1 MKRISLT
8 LFALVLAA
16 CGDAQPRQQDT
27 EVPPMADPALS
38 SAEVTTTYAPD
49 LDVDL
54 SRMTRLESGL
64 YIQDLE
70 VGTGAVAESGDNIVV
85 HYTGW
90 LPDGS
95 QFDSSVGRNP
105 FPVVIGAGEVI
116 RGWDEGVPGMR
127 EGGKRRLVIPPAL
140 AYGARG
146 AGGVIP
152 PGATLVFEVELLEVN

>member
-8 LFALVLAA
+8 LFALALAA
-16 CGDAQPRQQDT
+16 CGDAEPRQQDT
-27 EVPPMADPALS
+27 EVPRMADPALS
-38 SAEVTTTYAPD
+38 SAEVTTTYASD
-49 LDVDL
+49 LGVDL
-54 SRMTRLESGL
+54 SQMTRLESGL

-85 HYTGW
+85 HYSGW
-90 LPDGS
+90 LTDGS
-95 QFDSSVGRNP
+95 PFDSSVGRAP
-105 FPVVIGAGEVI
+105 FPVAIGTGEVI

-127 EGGKRRLVIPPAL
+127 VGGKRRLVIPPAL
-140 AYGARG
+140 AYGAQG